1 MQGTALNMIDM
12 VGIGPFVVLPL
23 VMKSIGGPHF
33 LLAWALGAL
42 ISIIDALVWSE
53 LGAAFPQAGGSYQF
67 LKISYGDQKWGKLL
81 SFLYVWQTLIQ
92 APLVVASGA
101 IGFAQYASY
110 LYPLDE
116 ITRRI
121 VSGTVVLLV

>member
-67 LKISYGDQKWGKLL
+67 LKISYGEPKVG
-81 SFLYVWQTLIQ
+81 
-92 APLVVASGA
+92 
-101 IGFAQYASY
+101 
-110 LYPLDE
+110 
-116 ITRRI
+116 
-121 VSGTVVLLV
+121 